1 MDYKTNLENL
11 LAAAYLSGAAE
22 GLRKAT
28 QLTPDDVN
36 KNLEDLKHLR
46 RIFFD
51 RAESEGYQQPV
62 HHVEEAKKRAY
73 ELLVQH
79 TKFPNTNVVK
89 NSPPLA
95 NTNVS
100 KPINTNVSKPI
111 NTNVSKAVN
120 AVATNTKVN
129 TVPMSTVPSVAPP
142 VLSLGGKRR
151 L

>member
-100 KPINTNVSKPI
+100 KPINTNVSK
-111 NTNVSKAVN
+111 AVN